1 MPMSNLVAYATL
13 GHLLELLNGHLELS
27 LTKGRNSRPSHRKRF
42 AASLSV
48 STGEILGLLG
58 LERESAGRSSSF
70 AERSCSGPQRH
81 VDLLLNLRFIE
92 LVHDVVHRRRKA
104 L

>member
-58 LERESAGRSSSF
+58 LESLLVGLLLLLKDRAQDLSAMLISSSI
-70 AERSCSGPQRH
+70 SDS
-81 VDLLLNLRFIE
+81 
-92 LVHDVVHRRRKA
+92 
-104 L
+104 

>member
-1 MPMSNLVAYATL
+1 MSNLVAYATL

-58 LERESAGRSSSF
+58 LESLLVGLLLLLKDRAQDLSAMLISSSI
-70 AERSCSGPQRH
+70 SDS
-81 VDLLLNLRFIE
+81 
-92 LVHDVVHRRRKA
+92 
-104 L
+104 